1 MNARK
6 ELGILLTLR
15 HEYMVP
21 LVGVSVSPLCLV
33 LSLAPLGALSDFLRI
48 YLNAGARLPVPVIHQ
63 IILQVSPNVM
73 LTDLHS

>member
-33 LSLAPLGALSDFLRI
+33 LSLAPLGALGDFLKN
-48 YLNAGARLPVPVIHQ
+48 YLSAGARLPVPVIHQ
-63 IILQVSPNVM
+63 IILQVFLNVM
-73 LTDLHS
+73 LTTLHS